1 MSGRIRVVRTQPRAA
16 GGSAKLPGMPAPLPP
31 GETLLWQGAPC
42 WRLLALRVLHVRKL
56 ALYFTAL
63 GAGLLF
69 EALRLQTAQAWSMLA
84 GLLLLGSV
92 AIGLLAGF
100 AYLVHRTS
108 RYTITD
114 RRIVLHV
121 GVALSMDINLPF
133 AAVQSAALR
142 LRRDGSGDIPIRLAG
157 PTRMGITL
165 LWPHVRPWR
174 TRNVEPMLRALPD
187 AAAVAQLLAR
197 ALAASAAQAVPALPQ
212 GEPAVSGAALPVAA

>member
-1 MSGRIRVVRTQPRAA
+1 
-16 GGSAKLPGMPAPLPP
+16 MPAPLPP

-56 ALYFTAL
+56 ALYFAAL

-69 EALRLQTAQAWSMLA
+69 EALRRQTAQAWCMLA
-84 GLLLLGSV
+84 ALLLLGSI
-92 AIGLLAGF
+92 AIGLLTGF
-100 AYLVHRTS
+100 AYLVQRTS

-114 RRIVLHV
+114 RRVVLHV

-157 PTRMGITL
+157 PTRMGVTL

-174 TRNVEPMLRALPD
+174 MRNVEPMLRALPD
-187 AAAVAQLLAR
+187 AASVAQLLGR
-197 ALAASAAQAVPALPQ
+197 ALAASAEQAVPARAL
-212 GEPAVSGAALPVAA
+212 GEAACASGAALPVAA